1 MSNNL
6 NKNLKNYLIV
16 KDKDSKTI
24 SYFEYDKINGYN
36 FYPKRSFKDSIDVNK
51 MILVNPSMIEKVIDR
66 KFNKRFERLLRFLG
80 LVYEDGDSTGEG
92 YKEALNEIT
101 RLRQEYNNKYRKYMG
116 EEKAMLLEQKLNI
129 LEQEVK
135 LRMEYKVD
143 QYYDYENENEIGRRS
158 R

>member
-1 MSNNL
+1 MNDNL
-6 NKNLKNYLIV
+6 KKNLKNYLIV

-36 FYPKRSFKDSIDVNK
+36 IYPKKSFKDSINVNK

-66 KFNKRFERLLRFLG
+66 KFNKRFERLLRFLA

-92 YKEALNEIT
+92 YREALNEISKL
-101 RLRQEYNNKYRKYMG
+101 RLEYNNKYRKYME

-135 LRMEYKVD
+135 LRMEYSLD
-143 QYYDYENENEIGRRS
+143 QFYDYENEMGRGAK
-158 R
+158 